1 MNGINY
7 TNDLHEFLE
16 SQYQLRAKRKPKAHY
31 KKPASVKELEQL
43 YFDTKCLKRP
53 DNPYPVKTKFRDDTA
68 NGLTQCVTSW
78 LQLHGYFAGRVNT
91 TGTYNKKLGRFIHSG
106 SRKGMADV
114 TAVINGRHV
123 SIEIKIGRD
132 RLRPEQ
138 LKVKNEVEQAGGCYI
153 VAASFD
159 NFLEQANKIIAQ

>member
-1 MNGINY
+1 MNEEDVKNFFEY
-7 TNDLHEFLE
+7 
-16 SQYQLRAKRKPKAHY
+16 LRQPKQKPQRKPLYRKPETVRQLEAAVFAKEKAI
-31 KKPASVKELEQL
+31 K
-43 YFDTKCLKRP
+43 P
-53 DNPYPVKTKFRDDTA
+53 DNPAIYKTSFRDDTA
-68 NGLTQCVTSW
+68 NGLTACVVAW
-78 LQLHGYFAGRVNT
+78 LKYHGYFAGRVNT
-91 TGTYNKKLGRFIHSG
+91 TGTYSHKLGRYIHSG